1 MSPPWSGRCP
11 GSNPLVTLVLP
22 IHCQL
27 KSWWRSSVIRLV
39 VAITNILRLQGIIP
53 CNNLVYVGRRD
64 CIYLKNRHSKRSEY
78 IRLSYRLHNFYC
90 YYWRSCY
97 FLLWMFNSTIICLL
111 ICTSTN
117 QLNKYCILHVILHLY
132 KGKRVQLEDFRRKVF
147 IQEWLHVAKVRPEC
161 TFYGTSYWSCQRPSF
176 FLCYSMIE
184 SAILWLNVLVSM

>member
-1 MSPPWSGRCP
+1 MWDEIGGLHISKKLVRC
-11 GSNPLVTLVLP
+11 
-22 IHCQL
+22 
-27 KSWWRSSVIRLV
+27 
-39 VAITNILRLQGIIP
+39 
-53 CNNLVYVGRRD
+53 
-64 CIYLKNRHSKRSEY
+64 SKRSEY
-78 IRLSYRLHNFYC
+78 IRSSYWLWHNFL
-90 YYWRSCY
+90 SLEKLLI
-97 FLLWMFNSTIICLL
+97 LLWMFNSTIICLL